1 MKQSLEIISINKIFD
16 AIVHRIVPIILCT
29 VLCTG
34 VAFVYYSFFVDK
46 KYSANV
52 SIIVDNRS
60 TEDVDEENNPSQK
73 KTNADITASRMM
85 AETYI
90 AILKNDAVLTSIAD
104 RVNNTNDDI
113 IDGYRN
119 EISPKQLKTAI
130 SMAAVN
136 DTEILKITSTTTD
149 PQLSV
154 DICSAVVEEAK
165 VVLRQT
171 MNTLTVNSIEGDNI
185 ILPTAPISPN
195 VTRSTLLVA
204 FLAFAAGCGVAIV
217 IALLDLTVKASDD
230 VAAICGFPVIGEIP
244 SIKTEPSKKPFESKG
259 WKH

>member
-16 AIVHRIVPIILCT
+16 AIIHRIIPIILCT
-29 VLCTG
+29 LLCTS

-73 KTNADITASRMM
+73 KTNADISASRMM
-85 AETYI
+85 TETYI
-90 AILKNDAVLTSIAD
+90 AILKNDSVLTSIAD

-119 EISPKQLKTAI
+119 KLTVKQLKSAI
-130 SMAAVN
+130 AMTSVN
-136 DTEILKITSTTTD
+136 ETEILKITATTTD

-154 DICSAVVEEAK
+154 DVCAAVVEEAK

-185 ILPTAPISPN
+185 ILPTAPVSPN
-195 VTRSTLLVA
+195 VMRSTILVA

-217 IALLDLTVKASDD
+217 ISLLDLTVKANDD
-230 VAAICGFPVIGEIP
+230 IAAICGFPVIGEIP
-244 SIKTEPSKKPFESKG
+244 SIKTETVKKPFESKG

>member
-29 VLCTG
+29 VLCTS

-52 SIIVDNRS
+52 SLIVDNRS
-60 TEDVDEENNPSQK
+60 TEDVDDEKNPSQK
-73 KTNADITASRMM
+73 KTNADISASRMM

-90 AILKNDAVLTSIAD
+90 AILKNDSVLVSIAD

-119 EISPKQLKTAI
+119 EVTGKQLKSTI
-130 SMAAVN
+130 SMASVN
-136 DTEILKITSTTTD
+136 DTEILKITATTTD

-154 DICSAVVEEAK
+154 DVCAAVVEEAK

-185 ILPTAPISPN
+185 ILPTTHVSPN
-195 VTRSTLLVA
+195 VTRNTLLVG
-204 FLAFAAGCGVAIV
+204 FLAFVAGCGVAIV

-230 VAAICGFPVIGEIP
+230 IATICGFPVIGEIP
-244 SIKTEPSKKPFESKG
+244 SIKTDVVKKPFENKG